1 MAMDSARFNR
11 GASMEHD
18 TSRSH
23 STELLNK
30 SVTHEGRPPAVH
42 MMPSAGTT
50 QRVRELREAI
60 NSNGAGT
67 VALPL
72 PGAIEITPADEVYTR
87 RHGLLARSVKRA
99 FDLVGALLLIAI
111 LSPALLVIAFLIKND
126 TPGPILFRQRR
137 IGRDGRGFWM
147 LKFRTM
153 IDGADDHKHKLRHLN
168 QAADG
173 LFKINGDPRITRV
186 GNWLRATSLDELPQ
200 LLHVV
205 TGKMSL
211 VGPRPLVPDEDEQIT
226 GANRT
231 RLQMRPG
238 MTGVWQV
245 GGASQIPI
253 AEMVELDRR
262 YVEDWSLWLDLRL
275 LAQTA
280 AHVFLRRGL

>member
-1 MAMDSARFNR
+1 MDWARLNR
-11 GASMEHD
+11 DASLEHD
-18 TSRSH
+18 APRRHATGLRS
-23 STELLNK
+23 E
-30 SVTHEGRPPAVH
+30 SVTRTGRAGAVRGIRNG
-42 MMPSAGTT
+42 GTT
-50 QRVRELREAI
+50 RRVRDLQESI
-60 NSNGAGT
+60 NVNGAGA
-67 VALPL
+67 VALPA
-72 PGAIEITPADEVYTR
+72 PGIEIAPVDEVYAR
-87 RHGLLARSVKRA
+87 QHGPLARGVKRA
-99 FDLVGALLLIAI
+99 ADLIGALLLLAI
-111 LSPALLVIAFLIKND
+111 LSPALLMIAFLIKTD

-137 IGRDGRGFWM
+137 IGRDGKAFSM
-147 LKFRTM
+147 IKFRTM

-211 VGPRPLVPDEDEQIT
+211 VGPRPLVPEEDEQIT
-226 GANRT
+226 GADRA

-245 GGASQIPI
+245 GGASRIPI
-253 AEMVELDRR
+253 AEMVELDRG
-262 YVEDWSLWLDLRL
+262 YIESWSLWADAKL
-275 LAQTA
+275 LLETA